1 MNTLLTAL
9 AALVLCLPLLALAVV
24 ERRAKQQAARRL
36 ADEHAWI
43 NDRIRTRPDQR
54 TAWRLV
60 KKYTKEEVEL

>member
-1 MNTLLTAL
+1 MNSVLNVL

-24 ERRAKQQAARRL
+24 ERRAKRQAARRL

-54 TAWRLV
+54 ATWRLV
-60 KKYTKEEVEL
+60 KKYAKEEVEL